1 MKIKGK
7 ISKEDVL
14 ELVRKELVLKG
25 IQFDPETL
33 QIVHLSDY
41 DSREFD
47 GVEFEFETLS
57 MPT

>member
-14 ELVRKELVLKG
+14 ELVQKALTEKG
-25 IQFDPETL
+25 IHYTPGSLEV
-33 QIVHLSDY
+33 VHLSDY

-57 MPT
+57 